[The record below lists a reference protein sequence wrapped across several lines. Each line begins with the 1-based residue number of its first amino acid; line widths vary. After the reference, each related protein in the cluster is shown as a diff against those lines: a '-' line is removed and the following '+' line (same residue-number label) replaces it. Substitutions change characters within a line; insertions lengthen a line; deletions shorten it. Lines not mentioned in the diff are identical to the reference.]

1 MDQEV
6 KKMESM
12 KKMFSNPASRG
23 GDPMEAMLSMMVDQ
37 AKLADEMFEKSGIEE
52 EEYTTAL
59 IYHGVMNDPEI
70 MRMQMENM
78 KKMGLGGMMGGGQ
91 GGFGM

>member
-1 MDQEV
+1 
-6 KKMESM
+6 
-12 KKMFSNPASRG
+12 
-23 GDPMEAMLSMMVDQ
+23 
-37 AKLADEMFEKSGIEE
+37 MFEKSGIEE